1 MTGLFYHDVLAA
13 FHAAG
18 VPAVVVGGVAL
29 NLRGVQRS
37 TSDLDLAISLDAT
50 SLPAAVRT
58 VQGLGL
64 RSRLPEP
71 ESRLCDPE
79 VVRGWVE
86 ERNLVAL
93 KFTDPADP
101 LREVDLLVASPVPF
115 PELARGA
122 SRFEAG
128 EVSFLVASAADLIRM
143 KSDTGRAIDEDDVAD
158 LRRLEELTRD
168 R

>member
-1 MTGLFYHDVLAA
+1 MTVLFYHDVLAA
-13 FHAAG
+13 FQAAG
-18 VPAVVVGGVAL
+18 VATVVVGGVAL

-50 SLPAAVRT
+50 SLPAAVRV

-71 ESRLCDPE
+71 ESRLSDPE

-101 LREVDLLVASPVPF
+101 LREVDLLVAPPVPF
-115 PELARGA
+115 EELRRGA
-122 SRFEAG
+122 SLLEAG
-128 EVSFLVASAADLIRM
+128 GVSFLVASVADLIRM
-143 KSDTGRAIDEDDVAD
+143 KSVTGRAIDEDDVAD
-158 LRRLEELTRD
+158 LRRLEELTRG

>member
-13 FHAAG
+13 FQAAG

-50 SLPAAVRT
+50 SLPAAVGL

-71 ESRLCDPE
+71 EARLADPA

-93 KFTDPADP
+93 KFTDPANP
-101 LREVDLLVASPVPF
+101 LREVDLLVAPPVPF
-115 PELARGA
+115 EELLRGA
-122 SRFEAG
+122 SRLEAG
-128 EVSFLVASAADLIRM
+128 GVSFLVASVADLIRM
-143 KSDTGRAIDEDDVAD
+143 KSVTGRTIDEDDVAD
-158 LRRLEELTRD
+158 LQRLQELTRD